1 MRVPSPGQIP
11 GSVLEPF
18 QKPSDQARNFI
29 ALRIHGLFLYSETE
43 GQGKTLKNGEV
54 SWPTARFVVLKTR
67 WFSNLP
73 LARLFCRLN
82 LAVQIQRLGLHESH

>member
-1 MRVPSPGQIP
+1 MMRVPSPGQIP

-54 SWPTARFVVLKTR
+54 SWPTTRFVLLKAR
-67 WFSNLP
+67 WFSNLSP
-73 LARLFCRLN
+73 CEAILSL
-82 LAVQIQRLGLHESH
+82 ESCGPNPETWPA